1 MRQRGW
7 TPGIVVGLGAAAA
20 GLGWAPLPVVE
31 TDRPAP
37 AVHWIG
43 PLVTGAA
50 ALVLLALGVG
60 LGVPTTKALGT
71 AALVMTASLLTP
83 IEPLD
88 GSYVAKGPA
97 GLAAG
102 LALLAAAVFLLLGL
116 S

>member
-1 MRQRGW
+1 M
-7 TPGIVVGLGAAAA
+7 
-20 GLGWAPLPVVE
+20 
-31 TDRPAP
+31 
-37 AVHWIG
+37 
-43 PLVTGAA
+43 
-50 ALVLLALGVG
+50 
-60 LGVPTTKALGT
+60 PTTQALGT

-97 GLAAG
+97 GVAAT